1 MPEVQDVNGNCVA
14 YPSAGENA
22 ANDYGNIGYVPP
34 IALTLDGFGTLYIA
48 DCDEI
53 RSVSPSGTITR
64 VIGGWPL
71 PCSGESCP
79 GGTDPAADVVIAGV
93 QGVVV
98 HGSSLVFGV
107 PAVNSDDTFTGYI
120 ASLRF

>member
-1 MPEVQDVNGNCVA
+1 MRRARERAVA
-14 YPSAGENA
+14 VDRSSAAGA
-22 ANDYGNIGYVPP
+22 VA
-34 IALTLDGFGTLYIA
+34 
-48 DCDEI
+48 
-53 RSVSPSGTITR
+53 
-64 VIGGWPL
+64 
-71 PCSGESCP
+71 
-79 GGTDPAADVVIAGV
+79 AADVVIAGV